1 MNLKKKSWG
10 KMIVMTITIGL
21 FVSSCTS
28 KEIIKDLYPYL
39 GVWANQ
45 NSELVQTEKYTLIFV
60 RQSEKIT
67 TILRRNINVSDTIYS
82 EFVLGY
88 VFDKNTKSYEKF
100 ECNNEQ
106 KRILIGN
113 LINLKDNKL
122 ELTMSSSKQILDMIE
137 KIEVSSPYNML
148 LASEGTIGKCL
159 QSWQLGTIEYKL
171 DLNDFSIEI
180 GTNKH
185 LYVFLSNS
193 NMLYCRAAR
202 IRSNEHGSVFSQN
215 IRLMF
220 NANTNETTVS
230 MNDDNYITA
239 KTDININN
247 SLFKPDVCSFE
258 DDGIYWSLISYEPNI
273 IKLNG
278 CGDIYTYE
286 RPLTDDKKRV
296 EWFKYKEY

>member
-1 MNLKKKSWG
+1 
-10 KMIVMTITIGL
+10 MIVMIITIGL

-28 KEIIKDLYPYL
+28 KKIIKDLYPYY

-60 RQSEKIT
+60 SQSEKIT
-67 TILRRNINVSDTIYS
+67 TILRRNVNVSDTIYS

-88 VFDKNTKSYEKF
+88 VFDRKNKSYEKV
-100 ECNNEQ
+100 ECNNAQ
-106 KRILIGN
+106 KRIPIGN
-113 LINLKDNKL
+113 LISLKDNKL
-122 ELTMSSSKQILDMIE
+122 ELSMSTNKQILDIVE
-137 KIEVSSPYNML
+137 KIEVTSPYDMP

-159 QSWQLGTIEYKL
+159 QNWQLGTIEYNL
-171 DLNDFSIEI
+171 DLNDFRLEI

-185 LYVFLSNS
+185 LYVFISNP

-220 NANTNETTVS
+220 NANTKETTVS
-230 MNDDNYITA
+230 MNDDNYIT
-239 KTDININN
+239 TNLDININS
-247 SLFKPDVCSFE
+247 SLFKPDACSFE
-258 DDGIYWSLISYEPNI
+258 DGGIYWSLISYEPSI

-296 EWFKYKEY
+296 EWFKYREY